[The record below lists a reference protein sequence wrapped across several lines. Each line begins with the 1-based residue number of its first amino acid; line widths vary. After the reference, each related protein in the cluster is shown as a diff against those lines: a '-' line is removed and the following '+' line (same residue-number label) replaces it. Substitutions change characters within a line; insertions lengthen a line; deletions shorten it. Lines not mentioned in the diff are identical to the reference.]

1 MPIIHFI
8 NNKTQTA
15 GGMKNVLSYVSRKE
29 KTVSE
34 DKRFVTGVNCSPET
48 ALDEMTAT
56 KNLYHKPDGRLYYH
70 LVQSFP
76 SGYEIEPE
84 LAHKIAVELAEKAF
98 NKYEVVVA
106 THIDREHIHSHLVL
120 NSVSFE
126 DGKKYHSNKESV
138 EELMKLSDELCQ
150 RYGVHVLDTP
160 KKKINKDFLSD
171 SEYRSAK
178 RGESFKWELMN
189 VINQVM
195 KQAKTKN
202 QFCYMMKQQ
211 GYDVRWEDNRKYIT
225 YTCPN
230 GRRCRDN
237 KLHGE
242 RYRKENMEY
251 EFETRRTEADV
262 RQGIV
267 GSGGHSADSG
277 SARFQLESADRIE
290 QADVAGAV
298 GDTQPTLGTGDES
311 GYRTGAENST
321 FRTEGYHSD
330 LSGTAES
337 SRRTV
342 GNSDGSTG
350 ESNSGPVI
358 TGWEVERGIWLET
371 ERARRIQAQAQ
382 IKSCQVDS
390 DFAVSIDSVVG
401 GVTAVASMIEDEPVD
416 DDTEYAR
423 EHVDSKALAE
433 ERERKEAHGIHM
445 G

>member
-15 GGMKNVLSYVSRKE
+15 GGMRNVLNYVSRKE
-29 KTVSE
+29 KTFSE
-34 DKRFVTGVNCSPET
+34 DKRFVTGVNCLPET

-56 KNLYHKPDGRLYYH
+56 KNLFHKNDGRLYYH

-98 NKYEVVVA
+98 GKYEVVVA

-138 EELMKLSDELCQ
+138 EELMNLSDEICQ
-150 RYGVHVLDTP
+150 RHGVHVLDTP
-160 KKKINKDFLSD
+160 KKKMNIDYLSD
-171 SEYRSAK
+171 REYRSAK
-178 RGESFKWELMN
+178 KGESFKWKLMN

-195 KQAKTKN
+195 KQTKSKK
-202 QFCYMMKQQ
+202 QFCFLMKQQ

-230 GRRCRDN
+230 GRKCRDN

-242 RYRKENMEY
+242 KYRKENMEY
-251 EFETRRTEADV
+251 EFETRRIAADV

-277 SARFQLESADRIE
+277 GARFQLESTDRIE
-290 QADVAGAV
+290 QADVAGAA
-298 GDTQPTLGTGDES
+298 GNTHQTLGAGDES

-321 FRTEGYHSD
+321 LRAEKYHSD
-330 LSGTAES
+330 LSGAAGSNVGNRDFS
-337 SRRTV
+337 SRAV
-342 GNSDGSTG
+342 E
-350 ESNSGPVI
+350 ESNIGPVI
-358 TGWEVERGIWLET
+358 TGWEAERGIWLEA
-371 ERARRIQAQAQ
+371 ERARRVQAQAK
-382 IKSCQVDS
+382 IEGSQVDS
-390 DFAVSIDSVVG
+390 NLAVSLDSVVG
-401 GVTAVASMIEDEPVD
+401 GVATMASIIEDEPA

-423 EHVDSKALAE
+423 EHIDSKALAE
-433 ERERKEAHGIHM
+433 EREWKEAHGIHM

>member
-15 GGMKNVLSYVSRKE
+15 GGMRNVLNYVSRKE

-48 ALDEMTAT
+48 ALEMTAT

-106 THIDREHIHSHLVL
+106 THIDREHIHSHLVM

-138 EELMKLSDELCQ
+138 EELMKLSDEICQ
-150 RYGVHVLDTP
+150 RYGVHVLDAP
-160 KKKINKDFLSD
+160 KKKMNRDYISD

-195 KQAKTKN
+195 KQAKSRK
-202 QFCYMMKQQ
+202 QFCYLMKQQ

-225 YTCPN
+225 YACPN
-230 GRRCRDN
+230 KRKCRDN
-237 KLHGE
+237 KLHGDK
-242 RYRKENMEY
+242 YRKENMEY
-251 EFETRRTEADV
+251 EFKIRRIESDV
-262 RQGIV
+262 QQGVV
-267 GSGGHSADSG
+267 GSVRHSADSLG
-277 SARFQLESADRIE
+277 ARFQLESTDRIE
-290 QADVAGAV
+290 PTYVAGAV
-298 GDTQPTLGTGDES
+298 GNTANAVGADNES
-311 GYRTGAENST
+311 GNRTGAENSSL
-321 FRTEGYHSD
+321 RAESD
-330 LSGTAES
+330 HRNLSETAES
-337 SRRTV
+337 NV
-342 GNSDGSTG
+342 GNHDVSNRAVEESDSR
-350 ESNSGPVI
+350 PVL
-358 TGWEVERGIWLET
+358 TGWEAERAVWREA

-382 IKSCQVDS
+382 LESCQVDS
-390 DFAVSIDSVVG
+390 DITVGIDSVVDG
-401 GVTAVASMIEDEPVD
+401 FTAMATLIEDEPA

-433 ERERKEAHGIHM
+433 ERERKEALGIHM
-445 G
+445 

>member
-15 GGMKNVLSYVSRKE
+15 GGMNNVLNYVSRKE

-34 DKRFVTGVNCSPET
+34 DKRFVSGVNCSPET

-56 KNLYHKPDGRLYYH
+56 KNLYHKSDGWLYYH

-76 SGYEIEPE
+76 SGYDIEPE

-98 NKYEVVVA
+98 GEYEVVVA
-106 THIDREHIHSHLVL
+106 THIDREHIHSHLVM

-138 EELMKLSDELCQ
+138 EQLMKLSDEICQ
-150 RYGVHVLDTP
+150 RYNVHVLDTP
-160 KKKINKDFLSD
+160 KKKMNKDFLSD

-195 KQAKTKN
+195 KQAKSKK

-211 GYDVRWEDNRKYIT
+211 GYGVRWEDNRKYIT

-237 KLHGE
+237 KIHGE

-251 EFETRRTEADV
+251 EFKARRITADV

-277 SARFQLESADRIE
+277 GARFQLESADRIE
-290 QADVAGAV
+290 QADVAGAA
-298 GDTQPTLGTGDES
+298 GNTHQTLGAGDES
-311 GYRTGAENST
+311 RDRTGAENIT
-321 FRTEGYHSD
+321 LRAEKYHSE
-330 LSGTAES
+330 LSGAAGSNVGNCVFS
-337 SRRTV
+337 SRAV
-342 GNSDGSTG
+342 E
-350 ESNSGPVI
+350 ESNSGSVL
-358 TGWEVERGIWLET
+358 TGWEAERRIWLEA
-371 ERARRIQAQAQ
+371 ERARRIQAQAK
-382 IKSCQVDS
+382 IKSSQVDS
-390 DFAVSIDSVVG
+390 NLAVSLDSIVG
-401 GVTAVASMIEDEPVD
+401 SVTAMASMIEDEPT

-423 EHVDSKALAE
+423 ENVDSKALAE
-433 ERERKEAHGIHM
+433 ERERKEALGIHM

>member
-15 GGMKNVLSYVSRKE
+15 GGMRNVLNYVGRKE

-48 ALDEMTAT
+48 ALDEMNAT
-56 KNLYHKPDGRLYYH
+56 KNLYHKTDGRLYYH

-76 SGYEIEPE
+76 SGYDIEPE

-98 NKYEVVVA
+98 GKYEVVVA
-106 THIDREHIHSHLVL
+106 THIDREHVHSHFVI

-138 EELMKLSDELCQ
+138 AELMKLSDEIC
-150 RYGVHVLDTP
+150 RKYGVHVLDAP
-160 KKKINKDFLSD
+160 KKKMNRDYLSD

-195 KQAKTKN
+195 KQAKNKK
-202 QFCYMMKQQ
+202 QFCYLMKQQ
-211 GYDVRWEDNRKYIT
+211 GYGVRWEDNRKYIT

-237 KLHGE
+237 KLHGDK
-242 RYRKENMEY
+242 YRKENMEY
-251 EFETRRTEADV
+251 EFEARRITADV

-267 GSGGHSADSG
+267 GSVGHSADSG
-277 SARFQLESADRIE
+277 SARFQLESTDRIE

-298 GDTQPTLGTGDES
+298 RDTANTVDIVNES
-311 GYRTGAENST
+311 RNRTGAENSP
-321 FRTEGYHSD
+321 FRAERYHSE
-330 LSGTAES
+330 LSGAAGSNVGNCVFS
-337 SRRTV
+337 SRAV
-342 GNSDGSTG
+342 E
-350 ESNSGPVI
+350 ESNSGPVF
-358 TGWEVERGIWLET
+358 TGWETERGIWIEA

-382 IKSCQVDS
+382 IESCQVDS
-390 DFAVSIDSVVG
+390 DLAVGLDSIVG
-401 GVTAVASMIEDEPVD
+401 GVTAVASMIDDEPA

>member
-1 MPIIHFI
+1 VPIIHFI

-15 GGMKNVLSYVSRKE
+15 GGMKNVLNYVSRKE

-34 DKRFVTGVNCSPET
+34 DMRFVTGVNCSPET

-70 LVQSFP
+70 MVQSFP

-84 LAHKIAVELAEKAF
+84 LAHRIAVELAEKAF

-106 THIDREHIHSHLVL
+106 THIDREHIHSHFVF

-138 EELMKLSDELCQ
+138 EELMKLSDEICQ
-150 RYGVHVLDTP
+150 HYGVHVLDAP
-160 KKKINKDFLSD
+160 KKEMKKDFLSD

-195 KQAKTKN
+195 KQAKTKK
-202 QFCYMMKQQ
+202 QFCFLMKQQ

-251 EFETRRTEADV
+251 EFETRRIAADV

-267 GSGGHSADSG
+267 GSSGHSTNSSG
-277 SARFQLESADRIE
+277 ARFQLESTDRIE
-290 QADVAGAV
+290 QADVAGAA
-298 GDTQPTLGTGDES
+298 GNTHQTLGAGDES
-311 GYRTGAENST
+311 RNGTGAENGT
-321 FRTEGYHSD
+321 FRAERYHSD
-330 LSGTAES
+330 LSRAAGSNVGNCDFS
-337 SRRTV
+337 SRAV
-342 GNSDGSTG
+342 E
-350 ESNSGPVI
+350 ESNSGPVL
-358 TGWEVERGIWLET
+358 TGWEAERGIWLET
-371 ERARRIQAQAQ
+371 ERARRVQAQAQ
-382 IKSCQVDS
+382 IEGSQVDS
-390 DFAVSIDSVVG
+390 DLTVGFDSIVS
-401 GVTAVASMIEDEPVD
+401 GVTVVAALIEDKPA

-423 EHVDSKALAE
+423 ENVDRKALAE

>member
-1 MPIIHFI
+1 VPIIHFI

-15 GGMKNVLSYVSRKE
+15 GGMKNVLNYVSRKE

-34 DKRFVTGVNCSPET
+34 DKRFVSGVNCSPET
-48 ALDEMTAT
+48 ALDEMAAT
-56 KNLYHKPDGRLYYH
+56 KNLYHKTDGRLYYH

-106 THIDREHIHSHLVL
+106 THIDREHIHSHFVF

-126 DGKKYHSNKESV
+126 DGKKYHSNKESI
-138 EELMKLSDELCQ
+138 EQLMKLSDEICQ
-150 RYGVHVLDTP
+150 HYGVHVLDTP
-160 KKKINKDFLSD
+160 KKKMNRDYLSD
-171 SEYRSAK
+171 SEYRLAK

-195 KQAKTKN
+195 KQAKTKK
-202 QFCYMMKQQ
+202 QFCYLMKQQ
-211 GYDVRWEDNRKYIT
+211 GYGVRWEDNRKYIT

-230 GRRCRDN
+230 KRKCRDN

-242 RYRKENMEY
+242 KYRKENMEY
-251 EFETRRTEADV
+251 EFETRRIAADV
-262 RQGIV
+262 RQGV
-267 GSGGHSADSG
+267 VSSGGNSASSL
-277 SARFQLESADRIE
+277 SARCQLESADKIE
-290 QADVAGAV
+290 QANGTGAV
-298 GDTQPTLGTGDES
+298 RDTANTIGAVNES
-311 GYRTGAENST
+311 RDRTGAENST
-321 FRTEGYHSD
+321 LRAESNNRI

-337 SRRTV
+337 NV
-342 GNSDGSTG
+342 GKHDVSCRAVE
-350 ESNSGPVI
+350 ESNSGSVI
-358 TGWEVERGIWLET
+358 TGWEAERGIWFEA
-371 ERARRIQAQAQ
+371 ERARRIQAQAK
-382 IKSCQVDS
+382 IESSQVDS
-390 DFAVSIDSVVG
+390 DLAVSLDSFVG
-401 GVTAVASMIEDEPVD
+401 GVATLASIIEDEPA

>member
-15 GGMKNVLSYVSRKE
+15 GDMRNVLAYVSRKE

-48 ALDEMTAT
+48 ALAEMNAT
-56 KNLYHKPDGRLYYH
+56 KNLYHKHDGRLYYH

-84 LAHKIAVELAEKAF
+84 LAHKIAVEFAEKTF
-98 NKYEVVVA
+98 GKYECVVA
-106 THIDREHIHSHLVL
+106 THIDREHIHSHLVV
-120 NSVSFE
+120 NSVSFD
-126 DGKKYHSNKESV
+126 DGKKYHSNKESI
-138 EELMKLSDELCQ
+138 EQLMKISDEICQ
-150 RYGVHVLDTP
+150 RYGVHVLDAP

-195 KQAKTKN
+195 KQAKSKK

-211 GYDVRWEDNRKYIT
+211 GYSVRWEDNRKYIT

-237 KLHGE
+237 KFHGDK
-242 RYRKENMEY
+242 YRKENMEY
-251 EFETRRTEADV
+251 EFKTRRIAADV

-267 GSGGHSADSG
+267 SSGGHSANSG
-277 SARFQLESADRIE
+277 GARFQLESADRIE
-290 QADVAGAV
+290 QADVAGAA
-298 GDTQPTLGTGDES
+298 GNTHQTLGAGDES
-311 GYRTGAENST
+311 GYRTVAENST
-321 FRTEGYHSD
+321 LRAEGYHSD

-350 ESNSGPVI
+350 ESNSGPVL
-358 TGWEVERGIWLET
+358 TGWEVERGIWLEA
-371 ERARRIQAQAQ
+371 ERARRIQAQAK
-382 IKSCQVDS
+382 IKAAKWIVISQ
-390 DFAVSIDSVVG
+390 SVL
-401 GVTAVASMIEDEPVD
+401 I
-416 DDTEYAR
+416 
-423 EHVDSKALAE
+423 ALSAALQLWL
-433 ERERKEAHGIHM
+433 R
-445 G
+445 

>member
-15 GGMKNVLSYVSRKE
+15 GGMRNVLAYVSRKE

-48 ALDEMTAT
+48 ALAEMNAT
-56 KNLYHKPDGRLYYH
+56 KNLYHKHDGRLYYH

-98 NKYEVVVA
+98 GKYECVVA
-106 THIDREHIHSHLVL
+106 THIDREHIHSHLVV
-120 NSVSFE
+120 NSVSFD
-126 DGKKYHSNKESV
+126 DGKKYHSNKESI
-138 EELMKLSDELCQ
+138 EQLMKISDEICQ
-150 RYGVHVLDTP
+150 RHGVHVLDAP
-160 KKKINKDFLSD
+160 KKKMNRDYLSD
-171 SEYRSAK
+171 SE
-178 RGESFKWELMN
+178 WELMN

-195 KQAKTKN
+195 KKAKSKN
-202 QFCYMMKQQ
+202 QFCYLMKQQ
-211 GYDVRWEDNRKYIT
+211 GYSVRWDNNRKYIT

-251 EFETRRTEADV
+251 EFKARRITADV

-267 GSGGHSADSG
+267 GSGGHSANSSG
-277 SARFQLESADRIE
+277 ARFQLESTDRIE
-290 QADVAGAV
+290 QADVAGAA
-298 GDTQPTLGTGDES
+298 GNTHQTLGAGDES
-311 GYRTGAENST
+311 GYRTGAENSPL
-321 FRTEGYHSD
+321 RAEGYHSD
-330 LSGTAES
+330 LSGAAES

-350 ESNSGPVI
+350 ESNSGPVL
-358 TGWEVERGIWLET
+358 TGWEVERGIWLEA
-371 ERARRIQAQAQ
+371 ERARRIQAQAK
-382 IKSCQVDS
+382 IKSSQVDS
-390 DFAVSIDSVVG
+390 DLAVGFDSIVSG
-401 GVTAVASMIEDEPVD
+401 ITAVAALIEDEPA

-423 EHVDSKALAE
+423 ENVDRKALAE
-433 ERERKEAHGIHM
+433 ERERKEALGIHM

>member
-15 GGMKNVLSYVSRKE
+15 GGMKNVLNYVSRKE

-56 KNLYHKPDGRLYYH
+56 KNLYHKPNGRLYYH

-76 SGYEIEPE
+76 SGYDIEPE
-84 LAHKIAVELAEKAF
+84 LAHKIAVELADKAF
-98 NKYEVVVA
+98 GKYECLVA

-138 EELMKLSDELCQ
+138 EQLMKLSDEICQ
-150 RYGVHVLDTP
+150 RYNVHVLDAP
-160 KKKINKDFLSD
+160 KKKMNKDFLSD

-189 VINQVM
+189 IINQVM
-195 KQAKTKN
+195 KQAKTKK

-211 GYDVRWEDNRKYIT
+211 GYNVRWEDNRKYIT

-251 EFETRRTEADV
+251 EFKARRIAADV

-267 GSGGHSADSG
+267 SSGGHSADSG
-277 SARFQLESADRIE
+277 GARFQLESADRIE
-290 QADVAGAV
+290 QADVAGAI
-298 GDTQPTLGTGDES
+298 GNTQPTLSAGDES
-311 GYRTGAENST
+311 RNGTGVENNT
-321 FRTEGYHSD
+321 LRAEGYHSD
-330 LSGTAES
+330 LSGVAGSNVGNHDFS
-337 SRRTV
+337 SRAV
-342 GNSDGSTG
+342 E
-350 ESNSGPVI
+350 ESNSRPLL
-358 TGWEVERGIWLET
+358 TGWEAERAVWLEA
-371 ERARRIQAQAQ
+371 ERTQRIQAQAQ
-382 IKSCQVDS
+382 LESCQVDS
-390 DFAVSIDSVVG
+390 DIAVNLDSIVG
-401 GVTAVASMIEDEPVD
+401 GVTAMATLIEDEPAED
-416 DDTEYAR
+416 NEYAR
-423 EHVDSKALAE
+423 EHVDSKALTE
-433 ERERKEAHGIHM
+433 EREWKEAHGIHM